1 MSTFSDRATGPDIA
15 WIEPGFAIGSCPY
28 AAERQLIKK
37 QGIRVA
43 VIVHEPDER
52 EVEAWRALG
61 VEVVAVPTPDWVG
74 IPAARFEEVVEVV
87 SSCLDAGRPVLLHC
101 LAGINRA
108 PTLAAAVLCRHRGMS
123 VEAALQTI
131 RQARPAA
138 YPTPEQETSL
148 RRWVSSV
155 RSRVTDQSATTG
167 E

>member
-1 MSTFSDRATGPDIA
+1 MSIFSDRATGPDIA

-43 VIVHEPDER
+43 VIVHEPNER

-61 VEVVAVPTPDWVG
+61 IEVVAVPTPDWVG

-87 SSCLDAGRPVLLHC
+87 SSCLDAGQPVLLHC

-108 PTLAAAVLCRHRGMS
+108 PTYAAAVLCRRRGLTL
-123 VEAALQTI
+123 EAAIAAI
-131 RQARPAA
+131 RRARPAA
-138 YPTPEQETSL
+138 APTPEQEVSL
-148 RRWVSSV
+148 RAWLRLRKRRERDESPA
-155 RSRVTDQSATTG
+155 R
-167 E
+167 